1 METEEKEDRGSGRSQ
16 NVVHTL
22 PRSMASVPQFLTGP
36 LERID
41 PDAGST
47 QVLVITPDA
56 ETALALAE
64 AVLRLTGPAGI
75 ELLPVT
81 SARRAARIITDRPI
95 AAAAGAP
102 RDLRDLVRSSHL
114 KLEGVKTVVLAWAE
128 EILAGDAED
137 VEALEAVMNEL
148 PKDAASVVVT
158 SRSETRVNAFA
169 ERYLRRAPREE
180 TVEPE
185 DATPPVDV
193 RFLTVSGGS
202 RIKSLRRLLDD
213 MDPPSAAIV
222 VSSDESEKT
231 VKGLLRTLG
240 YHEGST
246 AVRISRGPI
255 EPATYAAIFYDAP
268 VARAEMAPAVEAGC
282 VVLVALVEPRERE
295 TLKRVAGGDVRP
307 FSLSSPGLTARDK
320 EAAVRRELATCS
332 ILASRPVRCWR
343 SRHCSSATMGSRLPR
358 RRCGCW
364 KRSDSTRK
372 LRNRHVR
379 HGMHFLPVRRPGC
392 REKARAGSRAGA
404 ATTGE
409 DGLTGM
415 RTEAVVSGIRV
426 ASPGVPRGGARQIM
440 ERDVHP
446 GAIDNEPVVSPDRR
460 LDRGHFRCDVQREE
474 RRADPPRSARNHRS
488 KAHPGLQVSPGC
500 QVRRHLQNLQS

>member
-95 AAAAGAP
+95 AAAAGSP
-102 RDLRDLVRSSHL
+102 RDLRDLVKSSHL
-114 KLEGVKTVVLAWAE
+114 KLDGVKTVVLAWAE

-148 PKDAASVVVT
+148 PKDAARVVVT

-185 DATPPVDV
+185 DTTPPVDV

-213 MDPPSAAIV
+213 MDPPSAAII
-222 VSSDESEKT
+222 VSSDESEKAVT
-231 VKGLLRTLG
+231 GLLRTLG

-246 AVRISRGPI
+246 AVRVSRGPI
-255 EPATYAAIFYDAP
+255 EPATYAAIFHDAP
-268 VARAEMAPAVEAGC
+268 IARTELAPAVEAGC

-307 FSLSSPGLTARDK
+307 FTLSSPGLTARDK
-320 EAAVRRELATCS
+320 EAAVRRELATVLDS
-332 ILASRPVRCWR
+332 GIASREVLALEALLERYDGIEIAAAALRLLEKERLHKKTPEPPRPPRDAFPARPASGMSREGPRGFSRGGGDDRGGRPDRDASR
-343 SRHCSSATMGSRLPR
+343 SGRFRDSGGKPGGPPR
-358 RRCGCW
+358 RGAP
-364 KRSDSTRK
+364 D
-372 LRNRHVR
+372 
-379 HGMHFLPVRRPGC
+379 HGKGRP
-392 REKARAGSRAGA
+392 
-404 ATTGE
+404 
-409 DGLTGM
+409 
-415 RTEAVVSGIRV
+415 
-426 ASPGVPRGGARQIM
+426 PG
-440 ERDVHP
+440 RD
-446 GAIDNEPVVSPDRR
+446 R
-460 LDRGHFRCDVQREE
+460 
-474 RRADPPRSARNHRS
+474 
-488 KAHPGLQVSPGC
+488 
-500 QVRRHLQNLQS
+500 